1 VTGPGERAAL
11 IVPGGFAQHGIGGA
25 KDLPISPELAIA
37 GAVAALA
44 VSFGVLA
51 LAWREPRYDG
61 HRVGR
66 PAPGWMSS
74 LTASPGWHVAM
85 RAIGLLFF
93 GFGAFAA
100 VFGQDLLTNPVFGMF
115 YVWWWVGLPVASLLL
130 GPVWRAVSP
139 VRSVNAFVARI
150 SGGDPERGVFTY
162 SARVGH
168 WPAALGLFA
177 FVWIELVYQHGT
189 ELGPVRLW
197 CAVYVAA
204 MLIGGTLFGNTF
216 FEHADPFEVYSSL
229 AAKLSVWARA
239 DGGPDDGALLLR
251 SPLANLSTVEA
262 KPGLVAVVATLFG
275 STAFD
280 SFRDST
286 PWVTFVQSADV
297 SSFLLNNVALVAF
310 CLVVGLVFVV
320 GTTATGVEP
329 GTRRSTLPDRF
340 GHSIVPIVA
349 GYIVAHYLTYL
360 VEVGQATLIQA
371 SDPLSDGSNWFG
383 TAGWRVN
390 YGISYHPTALATT
403 KVLAVVLGHVVGVV
417 AAHDRALALLP
428 ARHRITGQLPLL
440 LAMVTF
446 TIGGLYLLFAA

>member
-1 VTGPGERAAL
+1 M
-11 IVPGGFAQHGIGGA
+11 IVPGGFADHGIGGA
-25 KDLPISPELAIA
+25 KDLPLPPELAIV

-44 VSFGVLA
+44 VSFAVLA

-61 HRVGR
+61 RRDGPVRGR
-66 PAPGWMSS
+66 PAPAWLSS
-74 LTASPGWHVAM
+74 LTGSPGWHVAM

-100 VFGQDLLTNPVFGMF
+100 VFGQDLLTNPIFGMF

-139 VRSVNAFVARI
+139 VRTVNAFVAKI
-150 SGGDPERGVFTY
+150 SGGDPERGAFTY
-162 SARVGH
+162 SPRIGY
-168 WPAALGLFA
+168 WPAALGLLA
-177 FVWIELVYQHGT
+177 FVWIELVYAHGT

-197 CAVYVAA
+197 CAVYVAV

-216 FEHADPFEVYSSL
+216 YENADPFEVYSSL
-229 AAKLSVWARA
+229 MAKLSIWARA
-239 DGGPDDGALLLR
+239 GHASGDGTLVVR
-251 SPLANLSTVEA
+251 SPLANLSTLEA
-262 KPGLVAVVATLFG
+262 RPGLVAVVATLFG

-280 SFRDST
+280 SFRDSS
-286 PWVTFVQSADV
+286 PWVKFVQSTDV

-310 CLVVGLVFVV
+310 CVVVGLVFVA
-320 GTTATGVEP
+320 GTMATGVDAV
-329 GTRRSTLPDRF
+329 TRRTTLPDQLA
-340 GHSIVPIVA
+340 HSIVPIVA

-360 VEVGQATLIQA
+360 VEVGQQTLIQA
-371 SDPLSDGSNWFG
+371 SDPLSNGSNWFG
-383 TAGWRVN
+383 TAGMSVN
-390 YGISYHPTALATT
+390 YAISYHPTALATT

-428 ARHRITGQLPLL
+428 PRHKVTGQLPLL
-440 LAMVTF
+440 LAMVAF